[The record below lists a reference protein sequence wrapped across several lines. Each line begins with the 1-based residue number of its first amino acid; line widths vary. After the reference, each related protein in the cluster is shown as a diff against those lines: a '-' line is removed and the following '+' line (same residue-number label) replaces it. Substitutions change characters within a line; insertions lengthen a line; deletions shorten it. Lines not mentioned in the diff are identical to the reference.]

1 MKAELHTE
9 ERNFA
14 LSLRM
19 PADLKF
25 IKIKLFFM
33 ITAFN
38 EMLLFFS
45 FSVQLRENI
54 SRAVD

>member
-1 MKAELHTE
+1 MQHTE

-14 LSLRM
+14 LSLCM